1 MVIAITIAIEN
12 LIRINHDLIFISES
26 DPGSPAKIEPLR
38 FSQEQ
43 KNQQKMPKTG
53 CFDHKI
59 CLSPYHRTM
68 IMHYTIITESHEKGG
83 FTARCVEIPGA
94 AGYGST
100 QGEALAR
107 IREAIEVVREAQNAE
122 LHKTIAAVHS
132 EIIKIEV
139 ADSA

>member
-1 MVIAITIAIEN
+1 
-12 LIRINHDLIFISES
+12 
-26 DPGSPAKIEPLR
+26 
-38 FSQEQ
+38 
-43 KNQQKMPKTG
+43 
-53 CFDHKI
+53 
-59 CLSPYHRTM
+59 M
-68 IMHYTIITESHEKGG
+68 IMHYTIIKESHEKGG

-94 AGYGST
+94 TGYGGT

>member
-1 MVIAITIAIEN
+1 METV
-12 LIRINHDLIFISES
+12 R
-26 DPGSPAKIEPLR
+26 
-38 FSQEQ
+38 
-43 KNQQKMPKTG
+43 
-53 CFDHKI
+53 FDHKL
-59 CLSPYHRTM
+59 CKLPSPRIM

-94 AGYGST
+94 TGYGNT
-100 QGEALAR
+100 QGEALAS

>member
-1 MVIAITIAIEN
+1 LIA
-12 LIRINHDLIFISES
+12 ES
-26 DPGSPAKIEPLR
+26 DPGLSGKIGPWR
-38 FSQEQ
+38 FSTEQ
-43 KNQQKMPKTG
+43 KNQQKMTKKG

-59 CLSPYHRTM
+59 CQSLYHRTM
-68 IMHYTIITESHEKGG
+68 IMHYTIITESHQKGG

>member
-1 MVIAITIAIEN
+1 MPHVC
-12 LIRINHDLIFISES
+12 
-26 DPGSPAKIEPLR
+26 
-38 FSQEQ
+38 FSLTREFHLYPEKFGEQ
-43 KNQQKMPKTG
+43 LTG
-53 CFDHKI
+53 HLEEYERRKVAEKPVQDRRKRAVLTTNYVNPHI
-59 CLSPYHRTM
+59 LGTM